1 MTMPERSIG
10 YTYAQI
16 EAVLRELHFIR
27 DDRKPAFASRLKHL
41 KKLGFPKGVNVGKGQ
56 RFSYSP
62 AQLWILALAFEF
74 VQLGILPERMVAGF
88 NQHARVLIQATA
100 HAVVPMFHPSANE
113 TDVVPTVL
121 IFDPSSLSEL
131 MDSRYF
137 DAQDFSVG
145 NFTFG
150 GPDMATWALE
160 GHFPSRRISAV
171 SLDGLLGDMGRALD
185 RIRTGGK
192 VEFLKDLAIWSDS
205 YNAESAIVI

>member
-1 MTMPERSIG
+1 MSISQGPVG
-10 YTYAQI
+10 YTYAQV
-16 EAVLRELHFIR
+16 EAILRELHFIR

-62 AQLWILALAFEF
+62 PQLWILALAFEF
-74 VQLGILPERMVAGF
+74 VELGILPERIVAGF
-88 NQHARVLIQATA
+88 NQHARILVHATA
-100 HAVVPMFHPSANE
+100 QAVVPMFHPSQAE
-113 TDVVPTVL
+113 TDIVPTVL

-137 DAQDFSVG
+137 DALDPAVG

-171 SLDGLLGDMGRALD
+171 ALHRLLYDMGHALE
-185 RIRTGGK
+185 RVRTGSRL
-192 VEFLKDLAIWSDS
+192 EFLKELAIWSDS
-205 YNAESAIVI
+205 FNAEAVITI